1 MSQFM
6 KKKQSSI
13 LLLIIITLICGGCGS
28 EDTGKVP
35 ITTNSKKAFKLYLT
49 GRDLLERLRYQDARE
64 YFEKA
69 LNEDPDF
76 AMAHLHKGMI
86 SFGSSEFTEEIEK
99 AVSLIDQV
107 SRGEK
112 LKILAVEAFANR
124 LPAKEGEYYQSLIE
138 EYPNDERAHTLLGN
152 HYFFQADYNTAIGS
166 YRRATEIN
174 PKYSPPYNQLGY
186 THRYLENYDEA
197 EAAFKTYIKLIPDDP
212 NPYDSYADLLMKMGN
227 FEKSIRTFEKALK
240 QDPSFFSSVI
250 GIANNLNLL
259 GKHEAA
265 RDRIIQALTTT
276 SLPNEIRA
284 LKYTVAISYIDQ
296 GNIEEALKEL
306 EEIYHLDQE
315 SGNDSRMANDLIY
328 IGALLRETGDYQ
340 EAGLKYRLIQELIEE
355 AELSDERKEN
365 YRRVLLYSHAK
376 LALAQKNV
384 EQAKKY
390 TQKFKQSIEGIAD
403 RIRTWNYH
411 ELLGLIA
418 LEEKRYDEALGELR
432 RSNFQNPNISF
443 QMAIAA
449 YKKGDRSQAIKFCEK
464 AVHFNGINNLNY
476 AMIRMKAT
484 QFLEKL
490 KS

>member
-1 MSQFM
+1 M

-13 LLLIIITLICGGCGS
+13 LLLIIISLIWGGCGS

-35 ITTNSKKAFKLYLT
+35 ITTNSKKALELYLT
-49 GRDLLERLRYQDARE
+49 GRDLLERLRYQKARE
-64 YFEKA
+64 YFEMA
-69 LNEDPDF
+69 LKEDPDF
-76 AMAHLHKGMI
+76 ALAHLHKGTI
-86 SFGSSEFTEEIEK
+86 SFGSTEFTREIEK

-112 LKILAVEAFANR
+112 LKILAMEAFANR
-124 LPAKEGEYYQSLIE
+124 LPAKEGEYYQSLVE

-174 PKYSPPYNQLGY
+174 SKYSPPYNQLGY

-259 GKHEAA
+259 GKHEVA
-265 RDRIIQALTTT
+265 RDRINQALATT
-276 SLPNEIRA
+276 SLPAEIRV
-284 LKYTVAISYIDQ
+284 LKYTLAISNIDQ
-296 GNIEEALKEL
+296 GNIQEGLEEL
-306 EEIYHLDQE
+306 EEIYHLDKE
-315 SGNDSRMANDLIY
+315 SGDASRMANDLIY
-328 IGALLRETGDYQ
+328 IGALLRERGDYE
-340 EAGLKYRLIQELIEE
+340 EAGLKYQLALELVENS
-355 AELSDERKEN
+355 ELSSGRKEN
-365 YRRVLLYSHAK
+365 FRQVLLYCNAK
-376 LALAQKNV
+376 LALVQKNIN
-384 EQAKKY
+384 QAKKY
-390 TQKFKQSIEGIAD
+390 TQKFRETIEDVKD

-432 RSNFQNPNISF
+432 RSNFQNPNISL

-464 AVHFNGINNLNY
+464 AVNFNGINNLNY